1 MSLFINGEWLYT
13 ADAHVHT
20 FPDKIAEKAAGRLA
34 SISGIKPYTD
44 GTFAQTQQCMKKGIG
59 GVSPSLY
66 IVCALKLLKNSCPE
80 KKTDPSSCLSLCIGS
95 V

>member
-44 GTFAQTQQCMKKGIG
+44 GAFAQTQQCMKKRNRRRFPI
-59 GVSPSLY
+59 SLY
-66 IVCALKLLKNSCPE
+66 CLCF
-80 KKTDPSSCLSLCIGS
+80 KTFKE
-95 V
+95 